1 VIKEDESMTVTPT
14 DPQTRRRFLQAGALA
29 PAALTFG
36 AAAPATAQQGPAFDY
51 EVQRTEA
58 DWRAM
63 LTEQEYFV
71 LREGGTEVPH
81 SSLNAFETREG
92 HYACKG
98 CGLVNFDSRWKVPKF
113 EIGWAFFSQA
123 RPTTILTSIDES
135 HGGMRGDGPEA
146 AIECHCRR
154 CGSHFGH
161 ILLVETAVLHCLNGS
176 AFDFTP
182 A

>member
-1 VIKEDESMTVTPT
+1 MKRSPT
-14 DPQTRRRFLQAGALA
+14 DPQSRRRFLQTGALL
-29 PAALTFG
+29 PAGLALG
-36 AAAPATAQQGPAFDY
+36 AAEPATAQEGSAFAF
-51 EVQRTEA
+51 EVQRSEA
-58 DWRAM
+58 EWRAM
-63 LTEQEYFV
+63 LDEQEYFV

-123 RPTTILTSIDES
+123 RANTILTSIDES
-135 HGGMRGDGPEA
+135 FGGMGGDAAEA

-154 CGSHFGH
+154 CGSHLGH
-161 ILLVETAVLHCLNGS
+161 ILLVENAVLHCLNGS